1 MHPCLN
7 HNVCT
12 ISEGC
17 SGSCLSQI
25 SPKGNA
31 KKILAAAFSMCLATT
46 NFYYFNKKRI
56 PCSHVKESANKNQ
69 QSGEKPLRETTEFV
83 SVCKAEGHE
92 NISQSSAVLHKWLC
106 STGF

>member
-7 HNVCT
+7 HNMYA

-31 KKILAAAFSMCLATT
+31 KKTLAAAFSMCLATT
-46 NFYYFNKKRI
+46 IFYYFNKKKI

-69 QSGEKPLRETTEFV
+69 QSGEKPL
-83 SVCKAEGHE
+83 S
-92 NISQSSAVLHKWLC
+92 WP
-106 STGF
+106 